1 MAAAVIDANVLVALL
16 DNQDKWHDVAI
27 ALRDELSKAE
37 AELVYFDCVINETI
51 SVLARRTYEQK
62 RPEQLYALLDQLER
76 LIPISNI
83 TWASGE
89 IRRLYSEVLSL
100 VRTLSGKLN
109 FHDALI
115 ALICREQGTSTLISF
130 DRDFDELDW
139 LTRVAQASQVVQ
151 VLGID

>member
-27 ALRDELSKAE
+27 ALRDELNKAE

-51 SVLARRTYEQK
+51 SVLARRTCEQK

-83 TWASGE
+83 TWASRPCPAPRSTTRPPRK
-89 IRRLYSEVLSL
+89 RR
-100 VRTLSGKLN
+100 RTRL
-109 FHDALI
+109 A
-115 ALICREQGTSTLISF
+115 IS
-130 DRDFDELDW
+130 
-139 LTRVAQASQVVQ
+139 QASYSSFR
-151 VLGID
+151 GRHSAWHTARATA